1 MAWARVGIHSPPSLT
16 NFQGSLSQPTLA
28 QGAPR
33 FPRGRVEPPPSSFSI
48 QRDGAAAREL
58 WDIACGAA
66 GKDFLVVLTP
76 NWNAEHRNHLHLE
89 LTTHD
94 WVLVR

>member
-1 MAWARVGIHSPPSLT
+1 MASVR
-16 NFQGSLSQPTLA
+16 QGWRMAKPVRQLVRS
-28 QGAPR
+28 
-33 FPRGRVEPPPSSFSI
+33 
-48 QRDGAAAREL
+48 
-58 WDIACGAA
+58 CGAA
-66 GKDFLVVLTP
+66 GENFLVVLTP